1 MSDAIEVYETF
12 FECIGPGKGKS
23 KEWKCR
29 GCHQRWTCPVT
40 KLRAHIFKVQG
51 KDIRLCTKSYSSQ
64 EVEAMQ
70 LLDTK
75 LSEVTNAQKKQ
86 RVEDQS
92 DPLLDP
98 GTSTQ
103 AAPASQRSGTSQ
115 QPRTPASA
123 LKRTH
128 TSLPAQRQLT
138 LSGFLLPQR
147 QITLPSMAIAE
158 RHNNA
163 NLQLGMLFYG
173 CGIPFNVSRSP
184 LFMTHAQEGLGC

>member
-1 MSDAIEVYETF
+1 M
-12 FECIGPGKGKS
+12 
-23 KEWKCR
+23 
-29 GCHQRWTCPVT
+29 H
-40 KLRAHIFKVQG
+40 RAWQG

-75 LSEVTNAQKKQ
+75 FAEVTNAQKKQ

-115 QPRTPASA
+115 QRARTPASA
-123 LKRTH
+123 LARTH
-128 TSLPAQRQLT
+128 LCLRKGSSPILALCFRKGSSP
-138 LSGFLLPQR
+138 FLAWPLQNDTIK
-147 QITLPSMAIAE
+147 QTCSSACFSMAA
-158 RHNNA
+158 A
-163 NLQLGMLFYG
+163 
-173 CGIPFNVSRSP
+173 SP
-184 LFMTHAQEGLGC
+184 STFHAVLC